1 MSDKPRSR
9 PVMGPK
15 ALEMVMRD
23 VLGGMEDLA
32 IMKYFESSSD
42 VFQVVAI
49 EPPVFESSNDDFEA
63 SEIMQPIPT
72 EPLTAQV
79 IPFQRIQL
87 KTG

>member
-1 MSDKPRSR
+1 MSDKPRTR

-32 IMKYFESSSD
+32 IMKYFESSTD

-49 EPPVFESSNDDFEA
+49 EAPVYASSNDDSNA
-63 SEIMQPIPT
+63 PAILPVLPA
-72 EPLTAQV
+72 EPLSAQV